1 MDVCLLE
8 ESLDGAIFLSPRPG
22 HRVTPLARAA
32 TVSYPATLLVFGASV
47 GVPRASTLLSR
58 VLRQG
63 YLSSHFASRTPHCH
77 LPGTH
82 NASLLCP
89 CPSDEAAKRLK
100 HTDAH
105 LPSSEAAQ
113 RASTPPIVGMNLLL
127 STLRLYTLQCLI
139 CSKQCTNIAPSYRP
153 QPDPRKKGSAK
164 HHQPISPHLSHSTR
178 DPLCLKSFAS
188 NPLPCNKATRAVIK
202 PARLHI

>member
-1 MDVCLLE
+1 MYACWRSRSTALFFFHHDQAIVSRPWPAQQPCL
-8 ESLDGAIFLSPRPG
+8 
-22 HRVTPLARAA
+22 
-32 TVSYPATLLVFGASV
+32 TLRLC
-47 GVPRASTLLSR
+47 
-58 VLRQG
+58 
-63 YLSSHFASRTPHCH
+63 LSSEPQSESHARPRCSPEYYDKDIYRLISLVARPTVIFQ
-77 LPGTH
+77 
-82 NASLLCP
+82 LLCP
-89 CPSDEAAKRLK
+89 CPSDEAAQRLK

-164 HHQPISPHLSHSTR
+164 RHQSISPHLSHSTR
-178 DPLCLKSFAS
+178 HPLCLKSFAS
-188 NPLPCNKATRAVIK
+188 NPLPCNKATRAVTK